1 MEYGQKKVGH
11 IHGLAVLKT
20 GFQNGQTEY
29 VAGFLVQY
37 ELAAVARSA
46 KGVILHFVF

>member
-1 MEYGQKKVGH
+1 MQDGQQQMGH
-11 IHGLAVLKT
+11 IHSLTVLKT
-20 GFQNGQTEY
+20 GFQDGQTEY